1 MKNGHDGVKDE
12 KLLPSVPGS
21 KNKLKTT
28 SLPEQAGLSRLNLFL
43 ALSRTPHL
51 LLDLATPGL
60 AALLCLGTFP
70 SFEVLVLGLI
80 TAFSGYTAVYAL
92 NDLIDY
98 RVDQEIMRPGSPG
111 ESRPDLDSAFVR
123 HPLAQGMLSYKEA
136 LFWTSAWAVLALV
149 GAFLLNPVCPVIF
162 LSAAFLE
169 VIYCYLLKI
178 THMRSIISGLV
189 KTSGPVAAVFAVNP
203 DPSPHIV
210 VMIFLWLFFWE
221 IGGQNV
227 PNDLSDLDID
237 RKIHA
242 RTIPVRFGARRA
254 THIIF
259 FSLVITAAMS
269 LAMFWISSGHL
280 NYLYLLGAL
289 FSAFY
294 LLLLPGYR
302 LYRTRDAGQAVH
314 LFNRASY
321 YPLSMLVVTLLSWV
335 VL

>member
-1 MKNGHDGVKDE
+1 MKNGHGGCRDE
-12 KLLPSVPGS
+12 RLLPSFLGS
-21 KNKLKTT
+21 EHNLKTT
-28 SLPEQAGLSRLNLFL
+28 LLSDQAGLSRLNLFL

-60 AALLCLGTFP
+60 AALLCLNTFP
-70 SFEVLVLGLI
+70 SFEVLALGLI

-98 RVDQEIMRPGSPG
+98 RVDQEIMCSSTPS
-111 ESRPDLDSAFVR
+111 ESRPDLDSVFVR

-178 THMRSIISGLV
+178 THMRSVISGLV

-203 DPSPHIV
+203 NPSTHIV
-210 VMIFLWLFFWE
+210 VTIFLWLFFWE

-242 RTIPVRFGARRA
+242 RTIPVRFGAQRA

-269 LAMFWISSGHL
+269 LAMFWLSPRHL
-280 NYLYLLGAL
+280 NYLYILGAL

-302 LYRTRDAGQAVH
+302 LYRAEDSGEAVR

-321 YPLSMLVVTLLSWV
+321 YPLSMLMVTLLSWV